1 MTDEIVRGEVRV
13 GITYIKYVKQ
23 YKGPIDYV
31 LMDKH
36 LADPNYMSVGVKAH
50 HPNAAKLYMEYG
62 CSLEGQKT
70 MAGEGE
76 FVLYPGVNPAIKN
89 AEKVAQNMIL
99 LDVPTAE
106 ELKKLTN
113 DFRKIFF
120 GT

>member
-1 MTDEIVRGEVRV
+1 MN
-13 GITYIKYVKQ
+13 KY
-23 YKGPIDYV
+23 
-31 LMDKH
+31 

-50 HPNAAKLYMEYG
+50 HPIAAKLYMEYG
-62 CSLEGQKT
+62 CSLDGQKA

>member
-1 MTDEIVRGEVRV
+1 
-13 GITYIKYVKQ
+13 
-23 YKGPIDYV
+23 
-31 LMDKH
+31 
-36 LADPNYMSVGVKAH
+36 
-50 HPNAAKLYMEYG
+50 
-62 CSLEGQKT
+62 